1 MARAPKTTAP
11 QTTAQRL
18 DSIVKSA
25 RNIPGVVTTV
35 APILSPYMILTSG
48 KMIVDKAALAK
59 LGGEW
64 ERITLR
70 EARAKIRAEK
80 DRRKYDAAFSG
91 YGASEILPASEIYKQ
106 RMY

>member
-1 MARAPKTTAP
+1 MRKYYINYGDFNNTYD
-11 QTTAQRL
+11 L
-18 DSIVKSA
+18 CSVESESDKS
-25 RNIPGVVTTV
+25 
-35 APILSPYMILTSG
+35 
-48 KMIVDKAALAK
+48 ALAK

-80 DRRKYDAAFSG
+80 DRRKSDAAFSG